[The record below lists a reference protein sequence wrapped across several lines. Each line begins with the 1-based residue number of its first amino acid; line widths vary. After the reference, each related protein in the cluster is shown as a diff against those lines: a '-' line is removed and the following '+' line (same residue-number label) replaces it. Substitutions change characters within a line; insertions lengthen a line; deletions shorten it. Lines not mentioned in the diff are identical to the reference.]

1 VRIAFV
7 VNQLA
12 LGGAERQ
19 AADIA
24 KALGA
29 RGHECTVFTFYGK
42 TLLAA
47 ELARARV
54 AVWPLDAGRTYWR
67 GVVPLAKALRRWR
80 AEIVNTHMPLAGVF
94 GRIAALL
101 AGVPV
106 VSTEQIGA
114 TWLPI
119 HIRVAN
125 DLTLNTSAR
134 IVCISREVRRTLY
147 RRTNPYL
154 LRRSN
159 ADVIYNS
166 VDLNRLKS
174 EIGTSLDG
182 DLRAAESAKRLEL
195 GLSPDDIVVTNVG
208 RYHEQKGQAYL
219 IDALAQVVERRSP
232 VKLVLVGWGADE
244 GALRARADARG
255 VGDQVTFA
263 IERADA
269 PAIVAASDVFAFPS
283 LYEGLG
289 VALLEAMALRRPI
302 VATDIAPLVEVVR
315 DEVDALLVP
324 PRDVQALASAVLR
337 LVDDPAFAA
346 ALAASAQQRVRESFT
361 VEHAASEYE
370 RVFEEVARGS
380 VPRP

>member
-1 VRIAFV
+1 
-7 VNQLA
+7 
-12 LGGAERQ
+12 
-19 AADIA
+19 
-24 KALGA
+24 
-29 RGHECTVFTFYGK
+29 
-42 TLLAA
+42 
-47 ELARARV
+47 
-54 AVWPLDAGRTYWR
+54 
-67 GVVPLAKALRRWR
+67 
-80 AEIVNTHMPLAGVF
+80 VF